1 MAVAVQ
7 RTIPSDLV
15 VSAIRIKVAFISS
28 IETHMFSNI
37 FPDLSL
43 FRDLKYPTYNQ
54 LLRFWWRLFKLLSS
68 YHNQTLVFLRCHKN
82 LLCKFWRLP
91 LLEKGFSSLFNKGP
105 IQRKGHKNGE
115 QWWSTEEVFY
125 KCRLSFQKKENLI
138 SRKKVV
144 VDHFNYFLHIRT
156 ACLSLDQTVSY
167 YFPGIKVNWVL
178 QRNLDDRYLSYK

>member
-54 LLRFWWRLFKLLSS
+54 LLRFWWRLFKLVSS
-68 YHNQTLVFLRCHKN
+68 YYNQTLVFLRCHKN
-82 LLCKFWRLP
+82 LLCKIEFNNSEDCLYLR
-91 LLEKGFSSLFNKGP
+91 KGFLVCS
-105 IQRKGHKNGE
+105 
-115 QWWSTEEVFY
+115 
-125 KCRLSFQKKENLI
+125 
-138 SRKKVV
+138 
-144 VDHFNYFLHIRT
+144 
-156 ACLSLDQTVSY
+156 
-167 YFPGIKVNWVL
+167 IK
-178 QRNLDDRYLSYK
+178 DRYREKVTKTENNDEALKRYFTNVDFPSKRRKILLVVKKW

>member
-82 LLCKFWRLP
+82 LLCKIEFNNSEDCLYLR
-91 LLEKGFSSLFNKGP
+91 KGFLVCS
-105 IQRKGHKNGE
+105 
-115 QWWSTEEVFY
+115 
-125 KCRLSFQKKENLI
+125 
-138 SRKKVV
+138 
-144 VDHFNYFLHIRT
+144 
-156 ACLSLDQTVSY
+156 
-167 YFPGIKVNWVL
+167 IK
-178 QRNLDDRYLSYK
+178 DRYREKVTKTENNDEALKRYFTNVDFPSKRRKILLVVKRW

>member
-54 LLRFWWRLFKLLSS
+54 LLRFWWRLFKLVSS
-68 YHNQTLVFLRCHKN
+68 YYNQTLVFLRCHKN
-82 LLCKFWRLP
+82 LLCKIEFNNSEDCLYLR
-91 LLEKGFSSLFNKGP
+91 KGFLVCS
-105 IQRKGHKNGE
+105 
-115 QWWSTEEVFY
+115 
-125 KCRLSFQKKENLI
+125 
-138 SRKKVV
+138 
-144 VDHFNYFLHIRT
+144 
-156 ACLSLDQTVSY
+156 
-167 YFPGIKVNWVL
+167 IK
-178 QRNLDDRYLSYK
+178 DRYREKVTKTENNDEALKRYFTNVDFPSKRRKILLVVKRW

>member
-54 LLRFWWRLFKLLSS
+54 LLIFWWRLFKLLSS

-82 LLCKFWRLP
+82 LLCKIEFNNSEDCLYLR
-91 LLEKGFSSLFNKGP
+91 KGFLVCS
-105 IQRKGHKNGE
+105 
-115 QWWSTEEVFY
+115 
-125 KCRLSFQKKENLI
+125 
-138 SRKKVV
+138 
-144 VDHFNYFLHIRT
+144 
-156 ACLSLDQTVSY
+156 
-167 YFPGIKVNWVL
+167 IK
-178 QRNLDDRYLSYK
+178 DRYREKVTKTENNDEALKRYFTNVDFPSKRRKILLVVKRW

>member
-82 LLCKFWRLP
+82 LLCKIEFNNSEDCLYLR
-91 LLEKGFSSLFNKGP
+91 KGFLVCS
-105 IQRKGHKNGE
+105 
-115 QWWSTEEVFY
+115 
-125 KCRLSFQKKENLI
+125 
-138 SRKKVV
+138 
-144 VDHFNYFLHIRT
+144 
-156 ACLSLDQTVSY
+156 
-167 YFPGIKVNWVL
+167 IK
-178 QRNLDDRYLSYK
+178 DRYREKVTKTDEALKRYFTNVDFPSKRRKILLVVKRW

>member
-54 LLRFWWRLFKLLSS
+54 LLRFWWRLFKLVSS
-68 YHNQTLVFLRCHKN
+68 YYNQTLVFLRCHKN
-82 LLCKFWRLP
+82 LLCKIEFNNSEDCLYLR
-91 LLEKGFSSLFNKGP
+91 KGFQVCS
-105 IQRKGHKNGE
+105 
-115 QWWSTEEVFY
+115 
-125 KCRLSFQKKENLI
+125 
-138 SRKKVV
+138 
-144 VDHFNYFLHIRT
+144 
-156 ACLSLDQTVSY
+156 
-167 YFPGIKVNWVL
+167 IK
-178 QRNLDDRYLSYK
+178 DRYREKVTKTENNDEALKRYFTNVDFPSKRRKILLVVKRW

>member
-54 LLRFWWRLFKLLSS
+54 LLRFWWRLFKLVSS
-68 YHNQTLVFLRCHKN
+68 YYNQTLVFLRCHKN
-82 LLCKFWRLP
+82 LLCKIEFNNSEDCLYLR
-91 LLEKGFSSLFNKGP
+91 KGFLVCSIKDQYREKVTKTENNDEALKRYFTNVDFPSKR
-105 IQRKGHKNGE
+105 RKI
-115 QWWSTEEVFY
+115 
-125 KCRLSFQKKENLI
+125 LL
-138 SRKKVV
+138 VV
-144 VDHFNYFLHIRT
+144 KR
-156 ACLSLDQTVSY
+156 
-167 YFPGIKVNWVL
+167 W
-178 QRNLDDRYLSYK
+178 